1 MSGWA
6 LTGNRLP
13 QHSPHLTA
21 RAPAGWRI
29 QDAVEGSRALGLH
42 VCPALERGGVGW
54 GQKPVPPEEEP
65 VPAQP
70 ADPPGLHLAPTRWAA
85 SSGDGRTGPC
95 SEPAGPVEN
104 SWEGAG
110 CRLESDSAFRAL
122 SSGAAGDKG
131 VSWLPGCLCP
141 SQRREEPSRVL
152 RPQKRTACHGF
163 SVVSRR
169 AHLTPRP
176 GL

>member
-1 MSGWA
+1 MGA
-6 LTGNRLP
+6 DREPLTPTLSPPHRPGP
-13 QHSPHLTA
+13 Q
-21 RAPAGWRI
+21 PAGASRMP
-29 QDAVEGSRALGLH
+29 SRAAVPLGSTS
-42 VCPALERGGVGW
+42 ALPWRGGGVGW

-141 SQRREEPSRVL
+141 SHRREEPSRVL